1 MFMFPMTVTNANC
14 EVKLSIRNT
23 FTPLKLQRLL
33 WKNDYLFVLCIASIL
48 IDD

>member
-14 EVKLSIRNT
+14 EVKLSIRDT

-33 WKNDYLFVLCIASIL
+33 WKNDYLFVFMYCLHS
-48 IDD
+48 DR